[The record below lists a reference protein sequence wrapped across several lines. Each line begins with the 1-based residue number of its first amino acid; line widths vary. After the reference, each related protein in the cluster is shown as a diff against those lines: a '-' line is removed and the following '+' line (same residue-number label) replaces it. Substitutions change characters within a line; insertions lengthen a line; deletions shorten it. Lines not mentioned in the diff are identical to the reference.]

1 MQEPSVLDYVKAK
14 FTFWRKTSLEFPT
27 PAASPGTL
35 TPQEVESRAIQES
48 NSQAVSKAT
57 PIAIALPWRAA
68 VALAL
73 ALIAQISLEPPK
85 QSVTTAALFYM
96 LAAVWLIWANRVGEW
111 VPVSWTEQ
119 QYRRDPLTVR
129 LNPLLFGIFMALIAF
144 LTMGGNLFTLFN
156 VSVWALAIAGIM
168 RAFWLDDR
176 TQMSW
181 IQRLGTLIKRPQWN
195 LTVSRWTLLLIV
207 ASALVIFFRY
217 YQLNQ
222 VPPEMF
228 SDHAEK
234 LLDVSDV
241 LNGQTH
247 IFFPRN
253 TGREAVQMY
262 LTAAVALIFGTG
274 LSFTSLKIGTITA
287 GLLTLPFIYLLGKEI
302 ANRRVGLLA
311 AVFAGIAYWP
321 NVISRVALRFTLYPF
336 FFAPTLYFL
345 IRGLRRSNRNDFI
358 LAGLAL
364 GLGLHG
370 YTSFRVVPFVVLA
383 AVGIYLLHKQSKGL
397 RTQTLWSL
405 GVLIGVSL
413 VVFLPLMRV
422 MMDPQLGPLF
432 MMRTLSRVS
441 GTEHP
446 LSGPAW
452 QIFLHNLWN
461 GITMFFYSNG
471 ETWVHS
477 IPYRPALGVVSASLF
492 FLGCLFLVIRYIRQR
507 NWLDIFLLLSIPLLL
522 MPSILSLAFPRE
534 NPSLNRTGGAIV
546 PVFLIVGLALDG
558 LLTSVAS
565 RWKPSTGK
573 VAAWGLVLFLL
584 AWSSFQNYDL
594 VFNQY
599 YQEFRMSA
607 WNTSEMGQVIRGFAD
622 SVGSLDSAWVIP
634 YPYWADTRLVGIN
647 AGYPTKDYAI
657 PREQLAETLATPGPK
672 LFIFNLEDQE
682 TLIRLHSLYPQGWLQ
697 EYKSKVPTKDF
708 LIYFVPSTS

>member
-1 MQEPSVLDYVKAK
+1 MQEPSVLDYIKAK
-14 FTFWRKTSLEFPT
+14 FTFWRESSLEFPIT
-27 PAASPGTL
+27 QPPGTL
-35 TPQEVESRAIQES
+35 VSQELESPAFQES
-48 NSQAVSKAT
+48 LAAAKAT
-57 PIAIALPWRAA
+57 PKTIAWPWRAA
-68 VALAL
+68 VALSL
-73 ALIAQISLEPPK
+73 ALIAQISLEPPNR
-85 QSVTTAALFYM
+85 SITTAILFYLM
-96 LAAVWLIWANRVGEW
+96 AAVWLIWANWVGEW
-111 VPVSWTEQ
+111 VPASWTEQ
-119 QYRRDPLTVR
+119 EYRSDPLTVR
-129 LNPLLFGIFMALIAF
+129 LYPLLFGILMALIAF

-156 VSVWALAIAGIM
+156 VSVWFLAIASIM
-168 RAFWLDDR
+168 RAFWLDDHTR
-176 TQMSW
+176 ASW
-181 IQRLGTLIKRPQWN
+181 SQRLSTFIKRPHWN
-195 LTVSRWTLLLIV
+195 LTISRWTLLMIA

-234 LLDVSDV
+234 LLDISDV

-311 AVFAGIAYWP
+311 VVFAGIAYWP

-345 IRGLRRSNRNDFI
+345 IRGLRRSSRNDFI

-383 AVGIYLLHKQSKGL
+383 AVGLYLLHKQSKGL
-397 RTQTLWSL
+397 RIQTLWSL
-405 GVLIGVSL
+405 GALVGVSL
-413 VVFLPLMRV
+413 VVFLPLVRV
-422 MMDPQLGPLF
+422 MMDPELGSLF
-432 MMRTLSRVS
+432 MMRTLSRIS
-441 GTEHP
+441 GTEAP
-446 LSGPAW
+446 LPSPAW
-452 QIFLHNLWN
+452 QIFLQNLWN

-492 FLGCLFLVIRYIRQR
+492 FLGCVFLVVRYFRQR
-507 NWLDIFLLLSIPLLL
+507 NWLDLFLLVSIPLLL
-522 MPSILSLAFPRE
+522 MPSVLSLAFPRE

-546 PVFLIVGLALDG
+546 PVFLIVGLSLDG
-558 LLTSVAS
+558 LLTGLAA
-565 RWKPSTGK
+565 RWKSSTGK

-599 YQEFRMSA
+599 FQEFRMSA

-657 PREQLAETLATPGPK
+657 PREKLAETLATPGPK

>member
-27 PAASPGTL
+27 SPISTRELTAQELEAAN
-35 TPQEVESRAIQES
+35 IQE
-48 NSQAVSKAT
+48 NQAIVKSISKT
-57 PIAIALPWRAA
+57 IAWPWRAA
-68 VALAL
+68 IALAF
-73 ALIAQISLEPPK
+73 ALVAQISLEPPK
-85 QSVTTAALFYM
+85 RSITTAILFYGI
-96 LAAVWLIWANRVGEW
+96 AAIWVIWADLVGEW
-111 VPVSWTEQ
+111 VPESWTEQ
-119 QYRRDPLTVR
+119 KFRHDPLTVR
-129 LNPLLFGIFMALIAF
+129 LTPLIFGVLMALIAF
-144 LTMGGNLFTLFN
+144 LSLGGNLFTPFN
-156 VSVWALAIAGIM
+156 VSVWFLAIAGII
-168 RAFWLDDR
+168 RAFWISDPDHA
-176 TQMSW
+176 SW
-181 IQRLGTLIKRPQWN
+181 IQRLSAFIRRPQWN
-195 LTVSRWTLLLIV
+195 LTISRWTLLLFA

-234 LLDVSDV
+234 LLDISDV

-287 GLLTLPFIYLLGKEI
+287 GLLTLPFIYLIGKEI

-311 AVFAGIAYWP
+311 MVFAGIAYWP

-345 IRGLRRSNRNDFI
+345 IRGLRRSSRNDFI

-405 GVLIGVSL
+405 GLLIAVSF
-413 VVFLPLMRV
+413 VVFLPLVRII
-422 MMDPQLGPLF
+422 MDPQLGPLF
-432 MMRTLSRVS
+432 MMRTLSRLS
-441 GTEHP
+441 GTEQP
-446 LSGPAW
+446 LPGPAW
-452 QIFLHNLWN
+452 QIFLQNLWN
-461 GITMFFYSNG
+461 SLTMFFYSNG

-477 IPYRPALGVVSASLF
+477 IPYRPALGVVSAGLF
-492 FLGCLFLVIRYIRQR
+492 FLGCVLLAVRYIRQR
-507 NWLDIFLLLSIPLLL
+507 HWLDLFLLLSIPLLM

-534 NPSLNRTGGAIV
+534 NPSLNRTGGAII
-546 PVFLIVGLALDG
+546 PVFLIVGLSLDG
-558 LLTSVAS
+558 LLTSITS
-565 RWKPSTGK
+565 HWKSSTGK
-573 VAAWGLVLFLL
+573 AASYGLVLFLL

-599 YQEFRMSA
+599 FQEFRMSA

-622 SVGSLDSAWVIP
+622 SVGNLDSAWVIP

-657 PREQLAETLATPGPK
+657 PREQLAETLNTPGPK

-682 TLIRLHSLYPQGWLQ
+682 TLIRLHSLYPQGSLQ
-697 EYKSKVPTKDF
+697 EYKSKVPNKDF
-708 LIYFVPSTS
+708 LIYFVPRTQ

>member
-27 PAASPGTL
+27 TPASTRVL
-35 TPQEVESRAIQES
+35 TAQELEAATIQE
-48 NSQAVSKAT
+48 NQAIIKAT
-57 PIAIALPWRAA
+57 SKTIAWPWRAA
-68 VALAL
+68 IALAF
-73 ALIAQISLEPPK
+73 ALVAQISLEPPK
-85 QSVTTAALFYM
+85 RSITTAILFYGM
-96 LAAVWLIWANRVGEW
+96 AAIWVIWADLAGEW
-111 VPVSWTEQ
+111 VPESWTEQ
-119 QYRRDPLTVR
+119 KFRHDPLTVR
-129 LNPLLFGIFMALIAF
+129 LTPLIFGVLMALIAF
-144 LTMGGNLFTLFN
+144 LSLGGNLFTPFN
-156 VSVWALAIAGIM
+156 VSVWILAIAGIM
-168 RAFWLDDR
+168 RAFWISDPD
-176 TQMSW
+176 QASW
-181 IQRLGTLIKRPQWN
+181 IQRLSAFIRRPQWN
-195 LTVSRWTLLLIV
+195 LTISRWTLLLFA

-234 LLDVSDV
+234 LLDISDV

-311 AVFAGIAYWP
+311 MVFAGIAYWP

-345 IRGLRRSNRNDFI
+345 IRGLRRSSRNDFI

-383 AVGIYLLHKQSKGL
+383 AVGIFLLHKQSKGL
-397 RTQTLWSL
+397 RTQTLWFLS
-405 GVLIGVSL
+405 VLIGVSF
-413 VVFLPLMRV
+413 VVFLPLVRIIL
-422 MMDPQLGPLF
+422 DPQLGPLF
-432 MMRTLSRVS
+432 MMRTLSRLS
-441 GTEHP
+441 GTEQP
-446 LSGPAW
+446 LPGPAW
-452 QIFLHNLWN
+452 KIFIQNLWN
-461 GITMFFYSNG
+461 SLTMFFYSNG

-492 FLGCLFLVIRYIRQR
+492 FLGCIFLVIRYIRQR
-507 NWLDIFLLLSIPLLL
+507 NWLDIFLLLSIPLLM

-534 NPSLNRTGGAIV
+534 NPSLNRAGGAII
-546 PVFLIVGLALDG
+546 PVFLIVGLSLDG
-558 LLTSVAS
+558 LLTSVTS
-565 RWKPSTGK
+565 RLKSSTGK
-573 VAAWGLVLFLL
+573 AASWGLVFFLL

-599 YQEFRMSA
+599 FQEFRMSA

-622 SVGSLDSAWVIP
+622 SVGNLDSAWVIP

-657 PREQLAETLATPGPK
+657 PREQLAETLNTPGPK

-682 TLIRLHSLYPQGWLQ
+682 TLIRLHSLYPQGSLQ
-697 EYKSKVPTKDF
+697 EYKSKVPNKDF
-708 LIYFVPSTS
+708 LIYFVPRTQ

>member
-1 MQEPSVLDYVKAK
+1 MQEPSVLDYLKAK

-27 PAASPGTL
+27 DITSAGTI
-35 TPQEVESRAIQES
+35 TPQGVEAQAIRE
-48 NSQAVSKAT
+48 SQAVSKAT
-57 PIAIALPWRAA
+57 QSTIAWPWRAA

-85 QSVTTAALFYM
+85 QSVTTAALFYG
-96 LAAVWLIWANRVGEW
+96 LAAVWLIWANRASEW
-111 VPVSWTEQ
+111 VPASWREQ

-144 LTMGGNLFTLFN
+144 LTMGGNLFTPFN
-156 VSVWALAIAGIM
+156 VSVWVLAIGSIM
-168 RAFWLDDR
+168 RAFWLDDHA
-176 TQMSW
+176 QMSW
-181 IQRLGTLIKRPQWN
+181 NQRLVAIIKRPQWN
-195 LTVSRWTLLLIV
+195 LTISRWTLLLIA

-217 YQLNQ
+217 YQLHQ
-222 VPPEMF
+222 VPPDMF

-262 LTAAVALIFGTG
+262 LTAAAALIFGTG

-311 AVFAGIAYWP
+311 AIFAGIAYWP

-383 AVGIYLLHKQSKGL
+383 AVGLYLLHKQSKGL

-413 VVFLPLMRV
+413 VVFLPLVRV
-422 MMDPQLGPLF
+422 MMDPQLGSLF
-432 MMRTLSRVS
+432 MMRTMSRIS
-441 GTEHP
+441 GTEQP

-492 FLGCLFLVIRYIRQR
+492 FLGCVFLLIRYIRQR
-507 NWLDIFLLLSIPLLL
+507 NWLEIFLLLSIPLLL

-534 NPSLNRTGGAIV
+534 NPSLNRTGGAII
-546 PVFLIVGLALDG
+546 PVFLIVGLTLDG
-558 LLTSVAS
+558 LLTNIAS
-565 RWKPSTGK
+565 RWKSSTGK
-573 VAAWGLVLFLL
+573 AASWGLVLFLL
-584 AWSSFQNYDL
+584 GWSSFQNYDL

-657 PREQLAETLATPGPK
+657 PREQLAETLNTPGPK

-708 LIYFVPSTS
+708 LIYFVPSTN